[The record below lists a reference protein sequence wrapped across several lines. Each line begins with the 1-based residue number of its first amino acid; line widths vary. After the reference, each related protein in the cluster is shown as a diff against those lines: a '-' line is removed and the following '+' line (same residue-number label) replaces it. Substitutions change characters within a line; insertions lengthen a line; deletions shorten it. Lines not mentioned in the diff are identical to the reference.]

1 MDKLESSIQ
10 GKANI
15 AFGGKIGDKYYKE
28 GE

>member
-15 AFGGKIGDKYYKE
+15 AFGGKIDYKYYKE